1 MTKYTTI
8 QGDMWDM
15 IAYKVYGNESGM
27 SQLLDANQNYRDY
40 VIFPAGIGLNVPT
53 FSQSEVSLLPPWRQ

>member
-15 IAYKVYGNESGM
+15 IAYKAYGNELGM
-27 SQLLDANQNYRDY
+27 SQLLDANQKYRDY
-40 VIFPAGIGLNVPT
+40 VIFPAGIVLNIPDYK
-53 FSQSEVSLLPPWRQ
+53 QSELSLLPPWRR